1 MTDPERFHVEFPTT
15 DDAALDDE
23 VRELEEE
30 PHTLE
35 EIRAACLRL
44 RVRAWVFR
52 GEEMV
57 DVVIPEDEREC
68 SARYADVTERKR

>member
-1 MTDPERFHVEFPTT
+1 MTAPELFYAEFPTT
-15 DDAALDDE
+15 DDAALDDAA
-23 VRELEEE
+23 RELEEE

-52 GEEMV
+52 GEELV
-57 DVVIPEDEREC
+57 DVVIPEGEREC
-68 SARYADVTERKR
+68 SARFSDVTERKR